1 MKKIIKL
8 LILTLITV
16 ANGYG
21 QTSYDKYS
29 QNKSS
34 NGLGTTEQYVY
45 TNPSTGNL
53 TINVSLDILTIAKN
67 LGTATNITQTFFGYG
82 ESNSIP
88 PDWSF
93 EVELG
98 TDYAFSEN
106 TITYT
111 GSTTLSKD
119 LNVNLIITFDDGNT
133 LATVIKYRIAGLFTV
148 ATGMYN
154 SCEGIYVL
162 TVNEHTSGSEVLS
175 SPYEIELYTPTVAS
189 GGMVSGYPMS
199 INTNII
205 DFSGLNSANYE
216 CVVTN
221 LLGQSVSTTF
231 TINDAYAPVAQ
242 VNFAGFECEDS
253 SQGMIDITVDGGSV
267 PISWS
272 LLLDG
277 IVVSTNINSDGSIV
291 GVGTGN
297 GVGTGDFDTVG
308 VDIIISNLGS
318 GEYSF
323 EFEDDNGCGGTID
336 VPVVVPLPILLEEPP
351 VQNDVTCFDGADG
364 YFIFNV
370 SGGWTQAFSEN
381 IFNPLPPGNWGGSY
395 DFTLINSTT
404 GATYNTPI
412 VNAINDDSEV
422 QLYWQVFYADLPAG
436 TYTLTV
442 SETVSTASIQ
452 RGNTP
457 VVEYSW
463 SKTFGP
469 FELTKPTEL
478 DILEI
483 LTDVSCNAGTDGN
496 IIVSVTG
503 GNPPYI
509 FKFDDGTL
517 VTPISS
523 SSENYTIGNL
533 SAGNYTIIVTYQ
545 NDCTATNSVIQEI
558 TEPAE
563 IS

>member
-189 GGMVSGYPMS
+189 GGMVSGYPIS
-199 INTNII
+199 IDTNII
-205 DFSGLNSANYE
+205 DF
-216 CVVTN
+216 
-221 LLGQSVSTTF
+221 Q
-231 TINDAYAPVAQ
+231 D
-242 VNFAGFECEDS
+242 
-253 SQGMIDITVDGGSV
+253 
-267 PISWS
+267 
-272 LLLDG
+272 
-277 IVVSTNINSDGSIV
+277 
-291 GVGTGN
+291 
-297 GVGTGDFDTVG
+297 
-308 VDIIISNLGS
+308 
-318 GEYSF
+318 
-323 EFEDDNGCGGTID
+323 
-336 VPVVVPLPILLEEPP
+336 
-351 VQNDVTCFDGADG
+351 
-364 YFIFNV
+364 
-370 SGGWTQAFSEN
+370 
-381 IFNPLPPGNWGGSY
+381 
-395 DFTLINSTT
+395 
-404 GATYNTPI
+404 
-412 VNAINDDSEV
+412 
-422 QLYWQVFYADLPAG
+422 
-436 TYTLTV
+436 
-442 SETVSTASIQ
+442 
-452 RGNTP
+452 
-457 VVEYSW
+457 
-463 SKTFGP
+463 
-469 FELTKPTEL
+469 
-478 DILEI
+478 
-483 LTDVSCNAGTDGN
+483 
-496 IIVSVTG
+496 
-503 GNPPYI
+503 
-509 FKFDDGTL
+509 
-517 VTPISS
+517 
-523 SSENYTIGNL
+523 
-533 SAGNYTIIVTYQ
+533 
-545 NDCTATNSVIQEI
+545 
-558 TEPAE
+558 
-563 IS
+563 